1 MMFLKGTKMKTE
13 REMIDYIAKRLI
25 TVEAEMR
32 QLQELR
38 RQDMKDGEDVSV
50 LNKSLNCLNC
60 KRAELKRMHE
70 FIIFG

>member
-50 LNKSLNCLNC
+50 LNKSLNCLNS